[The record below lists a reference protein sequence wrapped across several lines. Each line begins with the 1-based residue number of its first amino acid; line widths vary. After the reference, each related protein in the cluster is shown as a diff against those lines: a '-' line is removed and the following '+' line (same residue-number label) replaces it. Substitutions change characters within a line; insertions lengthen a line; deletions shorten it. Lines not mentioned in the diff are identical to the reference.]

1 MSEWGRKKYQ
11 NWPSRKPLATYG
23 ALVVAVM
30 FFGIAMWWQYTK
42 NWTFV
47 QRFYLPTYAKTWV
60 RGQMSPKSQTRYSLI
75 NIVNKQGQRRIALD
89 GEIQPMLGANGR
101 VAYVLTDTAAKD
113 GFVKPTWDSGY
124 FNDAPL
130 HRFLGHWI
138 YNDQT
143 LWDFVRVPAYESLFV
158 FVLAL
163 FVAVPRDRKRALLY
177 KHGRRLRGPEM
188 VSTGE
193 FNTKLGHTKGF
204 TTYLPDGIALINE
217 NQNWIDRVF
226 RKSESRWVR
235 IPRDREAMHFLI
247 VGDSG
252 HGKSATIRQALSQ
265 IWERGETAIVYD
277 PAMEYL
283 PQFYDPKRGDVILN
297 PLDARC
303 PFWTPSDEVPH
314 PAEALTLSASLFPDQ
329 GRENRFFVEAPRK
342 IFAHLLN
349 LKPTPEQLTDWLCK
363 PEEIDKRVE
372 GTEMAVMI
380 DRQAGPQRSGVLG
393 SMNMVADAL
402 KLLPREAETE
412 CRWSAAEWAKK
423 RNGWIFITSK
433 PTVRERLRPLISL
446 WLDLLVLRTMDE
458 GSVTKRKTWFV
469 LDELASLQ
477 HLPQFKTAI
486 TESRKSNNP
495 MILGFQG
502 KAQIETLYGTISEAL
517 LSQPATK
524 IYLKTSEPMAAEWI
538 SKAIGEI
545 EIERYR
551 ETRTHGQFP
560 QSRKSESEQRD
571 VSREPLVMASQISG
585 LDPLHGYLK
594 HGNLVVEMKV
604 PYMELQGHHEK
615 FIERTFA
622 PQPARTNETAP
633 PKKEPT
639 SVRQVELKPAQ
650 GQGLYFE

>member
-1 MSEWGRKKYQ
+1 MAEWGRKKYQ
-11 NWPSRKPLATYG
+11 SWPSRKPVATFGAFFLAF
-23 ALVVAVM
+23 V
-30 FFGIAMWWQYTK
+30 FFASGMMWQYTN
-42 NWTFV
+42 NWSFAE
-47 QRFYLPTYAKTWV
+47 RFYLPVYAKTWA
-60 RGQMSPKSQTRYSLI
+60 RAKMSAANRTRYALI
-75 NIVNKQGQRRIALD
+75 DIVNKKGQQRIALD
-89 GEIQPMLGANGR
+89 GEVDPIQSADGTK
-101 VAYVLTDTAAKD
+101 AYVLTAAAIKQ
-113 GFVKPTWDSGY
+113 GFVKPVWDAGFY
-124 FNDAPL
+124 NDAQL

-138 YNDQT
+138 YGDQT
-143 LWDFVRVPAYESLFV
+143 VWEYVKYPVYESLCIL
-158 FVLAL
+158 VLSL
-163 FVAVPRDRKRALLY
+163 IVAVPKDRKRALLF
-177 KHGRRLRGPEM
+177 KHGRRLRGPEL
-188 VSTGE
+188 VTTAE
-193 FNTKLGHTKGF
+193 FNMKLGLSKGL
-204 TTYLPDGIALINE
+204 TTYLPDGLALINE
-217 NQNWIDRVF
+217 NQSWADKQF

-252 HGKSATIRQALSQ
+252 HGKSATVRQALSQ

-297 PLDARC
+297 PLDARTVY
-303 PFWTPSDEVPH
+303 WTPSDEVPH
-314 PAEALTLSASLFPDQ
+314 PAEALTLAASLFPDQ

-349 LKPTPEQLTDWLCK
+349 LKPTPEELIAWLCN
-363 PEEIDKRVE
+363 PEEIDKRVR
-372 GTEMAVMI
+372 GTEMQAMI
-380 DRQAGPQRSGVLG
+380 DPHAGPQRSGVLG
-393 SMNMVADAL
+393 SLNMVADAM
-402 KLLPREAETE
+402 KLLPREGETE
-412 CRWSAAEWAKK
+412 RRWSAAEWAKERK
-423 RNGWIFITSK
+423 GWVFITSK

-446 WLDLLVLRTMDE
+446 WLDLLVLRTMDD
-458 GSVTKRKTWFV
+458 GSTAKRKTWFV

-524 IYLKTSEPMAAEWI
+524 IYLKTSEPLAAEWI

-560 QSRKSESEQRD
+560 QSRKSESEQREI
-571 VSREPLVMASQISG
+571 SREPLVMASQISG

-604 PYMELQGHHEK
+604 PYIEIEGRHEK
-615 FIERTFA
+615 FVERKTKPPA
-622 PQPARTNETAP
+622 PLAVTPHKKQPVAAQQMELR
-633 PKKEPT
+633 PT
-639 SVRQVELKPAQ
+639 Q
-650 GQGLYFE
+650 GQQHFFE